1 MEDKEMK
8 ENDSE
13 KKPVK
18 KLVGYLAAP
27 VPNPYLPNND
37 NFMHLKKTFTE
48 TNKLKGGLRNE

>member
-1 MEDKEMK
+1 MK

-27 VPNPYLPNND
+27 ISYLPNND
-37 NFMHLKKTFTE
+37 NYMHLKKTFTE
-48 TNKLKGGLRNE
+48 TNELKGGQRNE

>member
-8 ENDSE
+8 ENNQE

-27 VPNPYLPNND
+27 IPYLQNND
-37 NFMHLKKTFTE
+37 NYMHLKKTFTE

>member
-8 ENDSE
+8 KNETE

-27 VPNPYLPNND
+27 IPYSPNND
-37 NFMHLKKTFTE
+37 NYMHLKKTFTG
-48 TNKLKGGLRNE
+48 TNELKGGQRNE